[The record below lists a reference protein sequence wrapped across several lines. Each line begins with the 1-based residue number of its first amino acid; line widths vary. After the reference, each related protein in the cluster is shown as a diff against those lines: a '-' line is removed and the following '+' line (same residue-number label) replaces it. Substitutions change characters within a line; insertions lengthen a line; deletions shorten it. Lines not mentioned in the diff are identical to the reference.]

1 MQHICGNRIRTTKI
15 ANGIPYIPMG
25 YVNRKWY
32 DNNKS
37 FAVIVTSIS
46 KSQMGI
52 MWSICDYSVRVYLNR
67 KYTNITNVP
76 KSQMYNIL
84 LLHLSI
90 NCVPKTVLSVSTRQE
105 ELHNIISTKFS
116 MALTVRNELNLSKTF

>member
-1 MQHICGNRIRTTKI
+1 MIITNRLRLSSQV
-15 ANGIPYIPMG
+15 YL
-25 YVNRKWY
+25 NRK
-32 DNNKS
+32 
-37 FAVIVTSIS
+37 
-46 KSQMGI
+46 
-52 MWSICDYSVRVYLNR
+52 CDYSVRVYLNR

-90 NCVPKTVLSVSTRQE
+90 NCVPKTVLSLSVSKRQE

-116 MALTVRNELNLSKTF
+116 MALTVRNELNLSKTFQIV

>member
-1 MQHICGNRIRTTKI
+1 MQHICGYRIGPTKI

-32 DNNKS
+32 DNSKS
-37 FAVIVTSIS
+37 FAVIVTSIP
-46 KSQMGI
+46 KSQMGPVAI
-52 MWSICDYSVRVYLNR
+52 IVSSILKSQMVIIRSICDYSVRVYLNR

-84 LLHLSI
+84 LLLLSSCI
-90 NCVPKTVLSVSTRQE
+90 FL
-105 ELHNIISTKFS
+105 IIILKFS
-116 MALTVRNELNLSKTF
+116 NKINLKI

>member
-1 MQHICGNRIRTTKI
+1 MIIKNRLRLSSQV
-15 ANGIPYIPMG
+15 YL
-25 YVNRKWY
+25 NRK
-32 DNNKS
+32 
-37 FAVIVTSIS
+37 
-46 KSQMGI
+46 
-52 MWSICDYSVRVYLNR
+52 CDYSVRVYLNR

-90 NCVPKTVLSVSTRQE
+90 NCVPKTVLSVSPRQE

-116 MALTVRNELNLSKTF
+116 MALTVRYELNLSKTFQIV